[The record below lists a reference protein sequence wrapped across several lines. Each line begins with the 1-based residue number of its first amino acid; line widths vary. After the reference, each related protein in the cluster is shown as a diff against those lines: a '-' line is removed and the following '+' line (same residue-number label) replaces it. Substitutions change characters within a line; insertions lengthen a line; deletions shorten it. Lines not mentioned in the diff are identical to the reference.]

1 MGLLDIN
8 ISQEDRPRVDR
19 LIAVLERLT
28 RVVEQVTGTKQ
39 LVVKATFED
48 KDAAK

>member
-28 RVVEQVTGTKQ
+28 RVAEQLAGQKQ
-39 LVVKATFED
+39 LVVRAEFED
-48 KDAAK
+48 KKPV